1 LLLLHYPMNAPVPE
15 DKDLPLREDTR
26 LLGRVLGDVLRA
38 QTGEAG
44 FDRIEAI
51 RQTAVQ
57 FRRATED
64 EAEAARDTL
73 SGLLNP
79 LPIADVLHVV
89 RAFSY
94 FSHLANIAEDVH
106 HNRRRRAH
114 AAAGAPPRAGSVA
127 HALERLSAAQ
137 VPERGIQE
145 WLDRALVCPVLT
157 AHPTEVQRKSI
168 LDTEREIARLLVWRD
183 RTALTPDERTA
194 FDRELR
200 TQVLGLWQTAMLR
213 LNRLAVRDEIEN
225 GLSYYRY
232 TFLAELPRLYRRL
245 EAELAKAYPGMR
257 VPSFFRTGSWI
268 GGDRDGNPFV
278 TAETLDYA
286 VRAHA
291 TLAFEHYL
299 EEVNCLG
306 AELSLSTRLIK
317 PSAGLMTL
325 AGAAHDPN
333 PHRSDE
339 PYRQALSGIYARLAA
354 TSRALAHHAPA
365 RAPHASGE
373 AYESPAAFGADL
385 DVIAASLAGHG
396 ASDLAVR
403 RLDPLRRAVDVF
415 GFHLASLDLRQNSD
429 VHETVVGELLA
440 AAGVTRDYAALDED
454 ERVRLLTQ
462 ELSSP
467 RLLHSPY
474 RVLSD
479 RAASELAILRTAADT
494 HARFGPR
501 ALPHYVISKCQ
512 SASDLLEVAVLLK
525 EVGLL
530 RDDRLAMAI
539 VPLFETI
546 ADLGRCGAV
555 MAETFSIPRYRALVA
570 GQGDWQEVMIGYSDS
585 NKDGGYLTANWALY
599 CAERTLVQRFAQER
613 VQLRL
618 FHGRGGT
625 VGRGGGPSYDA
636 ILAQP
641 VGTAQSGLRM
651 TEQGEIIASKY
662 SDPEL
667 GRRNLETL
675 VAAAL
680 EAGLLD
686 SERIGERAS
695 VYHAAL
701 DTLSPHAHR
710 AYRGLV
716 YETPGF
722 VDYFRAST
730 PDSPESPSST
740 SAAGRRHAPLRRRS
754 RTCAPFPGSSAGA
767 MPPDAARLVRLRHG
781 GRGMA
786 GREQDGLAAAVRDA
800 RALAVLPQRAV
811 EHGDGARQDR
821 SRGRL
826 ALRGARSRRGAALVH
841 LQPHRGRAPAHR
853 ALDARDH
860 AAEDA
865 PRRQS
870 HARAQHPQTAFRTS
884 TRSTICSRAA
894 AALSRRADGR
904 ATRRAIHLTIN
915 GLAAGLR
922 TAGSKATA
930 RRPLASGR
938 AQHARDPKRFDTVD
952 HPVRAPHGMCDTVLD
967 ASAGP
972 GDVPSGHS
980 DALDDPRQPP
990 DVLLVHACAPTR
1002 SRICR
1007 LPMQRSPARWIC
1019 SPRMPTTS
1027 N

>member
-1 LLLLHYPMNAPVPE
+1 MNASVPE

-44 FDRIEAI
+44 FGRIEAI

-57 FRRATED
+57 FRRATDD
-64 EAEAARDTL
+64 EAQAARDTL

-114 AAAGAPPRAGSVA
+114 AAAGARPRAGSVA
-127 HALERLSAAQ
+127 HALERLSVAQ
-137 VPERGIQE
+137 VAEHAIRE

-232 TFLAELPRLYRRL
+232 TFLAEVPRLYRTL
-245 EAELAKAYPGMR
+245 ETELTKAFPAIR

-286 VRAHA
+286 VQAHA

-317 PSAGLMTL
+317 PSAELMTL
-325 AGAAHDPN
+325 AGTAHDPN
-333 PHRSDE
+333 PHRGDE

-373 AYESPAAFGADL
+373 AYESPAAFRADL
-385 DVIAASLAGHG
+385 DVIAASLARHG
-396 ASDLAVR
+396 ASDLSVR

-429 VHETVVGELLA
+429 VHEAVVGELLA
-440 AAGVTRDYAALDED
+440 AAGVTGDYAALDED
-454 ERVRLLTQ
+454 ERARLLTQ

-474 RVLSD
+474 RMLSD
-479 RAASELAILRTAADT
+479 RAASELAILRKAADI

-530 RDDRLAMAI
+530 RGDSLAVAI

-546 ADLGRCGAV
+546 GDLGRCGGV
-555 MAETFSIPRYRALVA
+555 MAEAFAIPRYRALVA

-599 CAERTLVQRFAQER
+599 CAERTLVERFAQER

-686 SERIGERAS
+686 SERIGERAP

-722 VDYFRAST
+722 VEYFRAST
-730 PDSPESPSST
+730 PIAEIAELNIGSRP
-740 SAAGRRHAPLRRRS
+740 AS
-754 RTCAPFPGSSAGA
+754 RTASTKIEDLRAIPWVFSWGQCRLMLPGWFGFGTAVEA
-767 MPPDAARLVRLRHG
+767 WL
-781 GRGMA
+781 
-786 GREQDGLAAAVRDA
+786 EENKDGLALLCEMHERWPFFRSVLSNMAMVLAKTD
-800 RALAVLPQRAV
+800 LAVASRYAELVPEEELRWYIFNRIAG
-811 EHGDGARQDR
+811 EHERTVRWTLAITRQKTLLEDNPTLER
-821 SRGRL
+821 SIRNRFPYL
-826 ALRGARSRRGAALVH
+826 DPLNH
-841 LQPHRGRAPAHR
+841 LQVELLRRYRAG
-853 ALDARDH
+853 
-860 AAEDA
+860 
-865 PRRQS
+865 
-870 HARAQHPQTAFRTS
+870 QTDER
-884 TRSTICSRAA
+884 
-894 AALSRRADGR
+894 
-904 ATRRAIHLTIN
+904 TRRAIHLTIN

-922 TAGSKATA
+922 N
-930 RRPLASGR
+930 SG
-938 AQHARDPKRFDTVD
+938 
-952 HPVRAPHGMCDTVLD
+952 
-967 ASAGP
+967 
-972 GDVPSGHS
+972 
-980 DALDDPRQPP
+980 
-990 DVLLVHACAPTR
+990 
-1002 SRICR
+1002 
-1007 LPMQRSPARWIC
+1007 
-1019 SPRMPTTS
+1019 
-1027 N
+1027 